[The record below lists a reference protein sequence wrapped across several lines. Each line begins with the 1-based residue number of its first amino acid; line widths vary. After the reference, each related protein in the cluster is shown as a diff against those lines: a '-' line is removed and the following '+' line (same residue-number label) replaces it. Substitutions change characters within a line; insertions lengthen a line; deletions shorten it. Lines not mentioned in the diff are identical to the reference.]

1 MDNLVDLASILRSK
15 NAGPL
20 NITFDIIF
28 SNKETF
34 NRVKNSKIINKKLI
48 SKLYKVAEEDVLILK
63 YGVVNAIK
71 ITIPRKYISGDI
83 KDTDIYGCQQHG
95 PLFTIKIP

>member
-28 SNKETF
+28 SDKKIF
-34 NRVKNSKIINKKLI
+34 NRVKNSKVINKKLI
-48 SKLYKVAEEDVLILK
+48 SKLYKIAEEDILIMEF
-63 YGVVNAIK
+63 GVVRAIK
-71 ITIPRKYISGDI
+71 ITIPRKLTSGDI
-83 KDTDIYGCQQHG
+83 FDTDIYGCQQHG
-95 PLFTIKIP
+95 PLLSIKIP

>member
-28 SNKETF
+28 SDKEIF
-34 NRVKNSKIINKKLI
+34 NRVKNSKVINKKLI
-48 SKLYKVAEEDVLILK
+48 SKLYKIAEEDVLIME

-71 ITIPRKYISGDI
+71 ITIPRKYTSGDI

-95 PLFTIKIP
+95 PLLAIKIP

>member
-28 SNKETF
+28 SDKETF
-34 NRVKNSKIINKKLI
+34 NRVKNSKVINRKLI
-48 SKLYKVAEEDVLILK
+48 SKLYKVAEEDILILEF
-63 YGVVNAIK
+63 GVVNAIK
-71 ITIPRKYISGDI
+71 ITIPRKCISGDI

-95 PLFTIKIP
+95 PLLTIKIP

>member
-28 SNKETF
+28 SDKKIF
-34 NRVKNSKIINKKLI
+34 NRVKNSKVINKKLI
-48 SKLYKVAEEDVLILK
+48 SKLYKIAEGDILILD
-63 YGVVNAIK
+63 YEVVNAIK
-71 ITIPRKYISGDI
+71 ITIPRKLTSGDI
-83 KDTDIYGCQQHG
+83 LDTDIYGCQQHG
-95 PLFTIKIP
+95 PLLTIKIP

>member
-1 MDNLVDLASILRSK
+1 MDNLLDLASILRSK

-28 SNKETF
+28 SDKETF

-48 SKLYKVAEEDVLILK
+48 AKLYKVAEEDVLILE

-71 ITIPRKYISGDI
+71 ITIPRKCTSGDI
-83 KDTDIYGCQQHG
+83 VDTDIYGCQQHG
-95 PLFTIKIP
+95 PLLTIKIP

>member
-1 MDNLVDLASILRSK
+1 MDNLIDLASILRSK

-28 SNKETF
+28 SDKETF
-34 NRVKNSKIINKKLI
+34 NRVKNSKVINKKLI
-48 SKLYKVAEEDVLILK
+48 SKLYKIAEEDVLIME
-63 YGVVNAIK
+63 YGVVRAIK
-71 ITIPRKYISGDI
+71 ITIPRKITSGDI

-95 PLFTIKIP
+95 PLLTVKIP

>member
-1 MDNLVDLASILRSK
+1 MDNLIDLASILRSK

-28 SNKETF
+28 KDQEIYD
-34 NRVKNSKIINKKLI
+34 RVKKSGVINKKLI
-48 SKLYKVAEEDVLILK
+48 SKLYKVAEEDILIVEFEVAK
-63 YGVVNAIK
+63 AIK
-71 ITIPRKYISGDI
+71 ITIPRKITSGDI

-95 PLFTIKIP
+95 PLLTVKIP

>member
-1 MDNLVDLASILRSK
+1 MDNLIDLASILRSK

-20 NITFDIIF
+20 NVTFDIIF
-28 SNKETF
+28 SEKETY
-34 NRVKNSKIINKKLI
+34 NRVKNSKVINKKLI
-48 SKLYKVAEEDVLILK
+48 STLYKVAKEDILIME

-71 ITIPRKYISGDI
+71 ITIPRKITSGDI

-95 PLFTIKIP
+95 PLLTIKIP

>member
-1 MDNLVDLASILRSK
+1 MDNLIDLTSILRSK

-28 SNKETF
+28 KDQESFCK
-34 NRVKNSKIINKKLI
+34 VKNSGVINKKLI
-48 SKLYKVAEEDVLILK
+48 SQLYKVDKEDVLILE
-63 YGVVNAIK
+63 YEVVKAIK
-71 ITIPRKYISGDI
+71 ITIPRKLTSGDI

-95 PLFTIKIP
+95 PLLTIKIP